1 MENIPYKQYTR
12 TPRSQAVT
20 NNFSGGMCYTNQ
32 PIQEGYC
39 RLLVNYDVTDSGRS
53 ISSRPG
59 LFVTKHQIVKEYTI
73 DSSEFEAFDL
83 TASKFIT
90 EAQVRNIDWH
100 YEPVYIFLK
109 DAMVINDREGLGT
122 ICTIM
127 QDLSG
132 AQVLNEQTRTRCF
145 NPAPKTVFDFP
156 FQNSRELLQP
166 LYCTAWHDSFY
177 TFLEDATD
185 QRTKLVYL
193 EKNKTTIVEP
203 KIPTETEIVDW
214 GYNALA
220 TDLYNTVAPKK
231 PIVLYTTINTDGW
244 SQIDLGATDA
254 YQIGIVD
261 ANTLGAVD
269 PTALEIEKVYYVVMN
284 YNLPYFMISE
294 HYWDTDRHRDQQR
307 DSVFQLCDYKNG
319 AFYPIVMTDYA
330 DILELPTAKAM
341 QELNAYSG
349 ATTGN
354 QTNGYYNSAQKY
366 NYDTNSYQFRTGGG
380 KFNSDNTGFHGYMEG
395 TGNALAPKLLYF
407 PFMLSDYLP
416 HTLAVRLTET
426 GKVSAISNYTKV
438 TFKEIQVQAVEQ
450 NQEDW
455 SDRKS
460 YTLALGKTL
469 TFWKNRLWIGNVPE
483 DPTMLFYSQTDMPE
497 YFPYPSNTH
506 IFTEPIIKL
515 ITETKGEH

>member
-1 MENIPYKQYTR
+1 MENIPYKQYAR

-122 ICTIM
+122 ICTIL

-231 PIVLYTTINTDGW
+231 PIVLYTTINT
-244 SQIDLGATDA
+244 
-254 YQIGIVD
+254 
-261 ANTLGAVD
+261 
-269 PTALEIEKVYYVVMN
+269 
-284 YNLPYFMISE
+284 
-294 HYWDTDRHRDQQR
+294 R
-307 DSVFQLCDYKNG
+307 
-319 AFYPIVMTDYA
+319 
-330 DILELPTAKAM
+330 
-341 QELNAYSG
+341 
-349 ATTGN
+349 
-354 QTNGYYNSAQKY
+354 
-366 NYDTNSYQFRTGGG
+366 
-380 KFNSDNTGFHGYMEG
+380 
-395 TGNALAPKLLYF
+395 
-407 PFMLSDYLP
+407 
-416 HTLAVRLTET
+416 
-426 GKVSAISNYTKV
+426 
-438 TFKEIQVQAVEQ
+438 
-450 NQEDW
+450 
-455 SDRKS
+455 
-460 YTLALGKTL
+460 
-469 TFWKNRLWIGNVPE
+469 
-483 DPTMLFYSQTDMPE
+483 
-497 YFPYPSNTH
+497 
-506 IFTEPIIKL
+506 
-515 ITETKGEH
+515 